1 MFASSLRKR
10 RLVYGKTLLMKG
22 RVCSNPLVGTLCGL
36 TRPFVAVF
44 LLQLIALRW
53 GMGLTLTP
61 ALYLQALAI
70 ALGVVGVIGYLL
82 ACVNKRAYDAAK
94 LQHAQLLRLQRA
106 IESSPAAVMLTNP
119 EFEIQYV
126 NPAFTALTNYTPEE
140 AIGQRPNILKSG
152 MMPESFYTELFATLK
167 RGEQFR
173 GRVLNRKRGVPLK
186 TPDNGVEFSPETHYW
201 AETVIAPILDEAGA
215 LLGYC
220 GIQYDITEQVLHEQ
234 VEAMR
239 AQTQQLLTRIA
250 LMLQSETPLT
260 ERIDAVR
267 MTLMEQDIFNEG
279 LTLAVW
285 EQEASELRLR
295 GAAGALQDYFAQGW
309 ASLIAAEWETDR
321 VRSMG
326 LQLSSEYVAYQ
337 IPLHWMGRSLG
348 MAVVAF
354 HGRHAPLSALGEWR
368 EAFLT
373 QLGELIAMAI
383 LNEQSRRALLEAK
396 HAAERLA
403 QTRTEFLANMS
414 HEIRTP
420 MNGVLGMLNLL
431 KETPLTDEQRDLLN
445 TAETSAKHLLE
456 ILNDILNLAKIE
468 AGQMK
473 LERAPT
479 DLKRLVRETC
489 EMVRPQAR
497 LKGLLLREEMPE
509 ERELYAA
516 ADPTRL
522 RQILLNLLSNAVKFT
537 DTGEVVAR
545 LVCLRAETDQLHL
558 RFEVQDTG
566 IGIPP
571 EKHALI
577 FEPFRQADGS
587 TTRKYGGTGL
597 GLAISRKLVELMG
610 GCMGVESEVGK
621 GSRFWFELTLPV
633 AEPPAYV
640 RLEQTERTTEPTILI
655 GLRVLVAEDN
665 YVNQKVIRRTLE
677 KWGVTVEIAE
687 NGQQALEWLAREP
700 FHLVL
705 MDCQM
710 PVMDGYEA
718 TRRIRAYEA
727 TRGLHIPIIAL
738 TANALEGDREKCLE
752 CGMDD
757 YLSKPINPDL
767 LWNKLVQWGVE
778 KMRSSD
784 AQAA

>member
-1 MFASSLRKR
+1 MNSGGCYKPF
-10 RLVYGKTLLMKG
+10 
-22 RVCSNPLVGTLCGL
+22 VGTLCSL
-36 TRPFVAVF
+36 TRSFVAVF
-44 LLQLIALRW
+44 VLQLIALRW

-70 ALGVVGVIGYLL
+70 ALGVVGVIGWLL
-82 ACVNKRAYDAAK
+82 YCVNSRAYDAAK

-106 IESSPAAVMLTNP
+106 IESSPAAVMLTNT
-119 EFEIQYV
+119 EFVIQYV
-126 NPAFTALTNYTPEE
+126 NPAFTALTGYAPEE

-167 RGEQFR
+167 RSEQFR
-173 GRVLNRKRGVPLK
+173 GRFLNRKKGVALK
-186 TPDNGVEFSPETHYW
+186 TPENGVEFSPKTHYW
-201 AETVIAPILDEAGA
+201 AETVIAPILDESGV

-220 GIQYDITEQVLHEQ
+220 SIQYDITEQVLQEQ
-234 VEAMR
+234 TEAMR

-250 LMLQSETPLT
+250 VILQSEMPLA
-260 ERIDAVR
+260 ERIETIQVA
-267 MTLMEQDIFNEG
+267 LAEPGFFSEEA
-279 LTLAVW
+279 TLAVW
-285 EQEASELRLR
+285 ERKGSELQLLR
-295 GAAGALQDYFAQGW
+295 AAGALQNYFERGW
-309 ASLIAAEWETDR
+309 ASLIAAEWEAERVHKMRLQTD
-321 VRSMG
+321 SA
-326 LQLSSEYVAYQ
+326 YVAYQ
-337 IPLHWMGRSLG
+337 IPLRWMGRSLG

-354 HGRHAPLSALGEWR
+354 QGHHSPFYALGEWR

-373 QLGELIAMAI
+373 QLGELLAMAT

-396 HAAERLA
+396 QEAERLA
-403 QTRTEFLANMS
+403 QTRSEFLANMS

-431 KETPLTDEQRDLLN
+431 KESPLSDEQRDLLG

-473 LERAPT
+473 LERTPT

-497 LKGLLLREEMPE
+497 LKEILLREELPGDA
-509 ERELYAA
+509 ELYAY

-522 RQILLNLLSNAVKFT
+522 RQVLLNLLSNAIKFT
-537 DTGEVVAR
+537 EQGEVVAR
-545 LVCLRAETDQLHL
+545 LVCLSAGAEQLRC

-566 IGIPP
+566 IGIPS
-571 EKHALI
+571 EKQAQI

-597 GLAISRKLVELMG
+597 GLAISRKMVELMG
-610 GCMGVESEVGK
+610 GSMGVESEVGK
-621 GSRFWFELTLPV
+621 GSCFWFELTLP
-633 AEPPAYV
+633 ASDPPAHV
-640 RLEQTERTTEPTILI
+640 RLEQEARASEPTALT

-677 KWGVTVEIAE
+677 KWGVAVEIAE
-687 NGQQALEWLAREP
+687 NGQEALEWLARAP

-710 PVMDGYEA
+710 PLMDGYEA

-727 TRGLHIPIIAL
+727 PRGLHIPIIAL
-738 TANALEGDREKCLE
+738 TANALEGDREKCIE

-767 LWNKLVQWGVE
+767 LWDKLAQWGLKNLRPSE
-778 KMRSSD
+778 S
-784 AQAA
+784 QAA

>member
-1 MFASSLRKR
+1 MN
-10 RLVYGKTLLMKG
+10 G
-22 RVCSNPLVGTLCGL
+22 RGCSTPFVRTLCSL

-44 LLQLIALRW
+44 LLQIIALRW
-53 GMGLTLTP
+53 GMGLTLT
-61 ALYLQALAI
+61 LTYYLLALAI

-82 ACVNKRAYDAAK
+82 YRVNGRAYDTAK
-94 LQHAQLLRLQRA
+94 LLHEQLLHLQRA
-106 IESSPAAVMLTNP
+106 VESSPAAVILTNP
-119 EFEIQYV
+119 EFEILYV
-126 NPAFTALTNYTPEE
+126 NPAFTALSGYAPEE

-173 GRVLNRKRGVPLK
+173 GRLLNRKRGVLLK
-186 TPDNGVEFSPETHYW
+186 TPDNGVEFSPATHYW
-201 AETVIAPILDEAGA
+201 AETVIAPILDESGV

-220 GIQYDITEQVLHEQ
+220 SIQYDITEQVLHEQ
-234 VEAMR
+234 LEAMR
-239 AQTQQLLTRIA
+239 SQTQHLLTRIA
-250 LMLQSETPLT
+250 LVLQSETPFA
-260 ERIDAVR
+260 ERINAAR
-267 MTLMEQDIFNEG
+267 MVLEEQGFFNES

-285 EQEASELRLR
+285 ERDASELRLLC
-295 GAAGALQDYFAQGW
+295 AAGAKQTYFERGW
-309 ASLIAAEWETDR
+309 ASLIAAEWEADR
-321 VRSMG
+321 VHGMR
-326 LQLSSEYVAYQ
+326 LQLDSEYVAYQ
-337 IPLHWMGRSLG
+337 IPLRWMGRALG

-354 HGRHAPLSALGEWR
+354 QGRHSLFSTLGEER

-383 LNEQSRRALLEAK
+383 LNEQSRRALLQAK
-396 HAAERLA
+396 HEAERLA
-403 QTRTEFLANMS
+403 QTRSEFLANMS

-420 MNGVLGMLNLL
+420 MNGVLGILNLL
-431 KETPLTDEQRDLLN
+431 KETPLSDEQRDLLS
-445 TAETSAKHLLE
+445 TAETSARHLLE

-473 LERAPT
+473 LERTPT

-489 EMVRPQAR
+489 DMVRPQAR
-497 LKGLLLREEMPE
+497 LKGLLLREELPD

-516 ADPTRL
+516 ADPMRL
-522 RQILLNLLSNAVKFT
+522 RQILLNLLSNAIKFT
-537 DTGEVVAR
+537 KAGEVVTR
-545 LVCLRAETDQLHL
+545 LVCLRAEAQQLHL

-571 EKHALI
+571 EKHAQI

-610 GCMGVESEVGK
+610 GRMGVESEVGK
-621 GSRFWFELTLPV
+621 GTVFWFELTLPV

-640 RLEQTERTTEPTILI
+640 QLEQTERTSEPTALT
-655 GLRVLVAEDN
+655 GLRVLVVEDN

-677 KWGVTVEIAE
+677 KWGIAVEIAE
-687 NGQQALEWLAREP
+687 NGQQALEWLARAP

-710 PVMDGYEA
+710 PIMDGYEA

-727 TRGLHIPIIAL
+727 TRGLHIPIITL

-767 LWNKLVQWGVE
+767 LWSKLVQWGIE
-778 KMRSSD
+778 KTRSSN
-784 AQAA
+784 AHAA

>member
-1 MFASSLRKR
+1 MNWADSCKPF
-10 RLVYGKTLLMKG
+10 T
-22 RVCSNPLVGTLCGL
+22 GTLCSL

-44 LLQLIALRW
+44 VLQLLALRW
-53 GMGLTLTP
+53 GMGLTLT
-61 ALYLQALAI
+61 ATLYLQSLAI
-70 ALGVVGVIGYLL
+70 ALGVVGAIGWLL
-82 ACVNKRAYDAAK
+82 YRVNSRAYDTAK
-94 LQHAQLLRLQRA
+94 LQHEQLLRLQRA

-119 EFEIQYV
+119 EFVIQYV
-126 NPAFTALTNYTPEE
+126 NPAFTTLTGYTPEE

-173 GRVLNRKRGVPLK
+173 GRFLNRKQGVALK
-186 TPDNGVEFSPETHYW
+186 TPENGVEFSPETHYW
-201 AETVIAPILDEAGA
+201 AESVIAPIFDESGV

-220 GIQYDITEQVLHEQ
+220 SIQYDITEQVLREQ
-234 VEAMR
+234 AEATR

-250 LMLQSETPLT
+250 VILQSETPFAERIETVRVALT
-260 ERIDAVR
+260 EQGFFSDEA
-267 MTLMEQDIFNEG
+267 
-279 LTLAVW
+279 TLAVW
-285 EQEASELRLR
+285 EREESELQLIR
-295 GAAGALQDYFAQGW
+295 AAGALQNYFERGW
-309 ASLIAAEWETDR
+309 ASLIAAEWESER
-321 VRSMG
+321 VNHIR
-326 LQLSSEYVAYQ
+326 LQLGSEYVAYQ
-337 IPLHWMGRSLG
+337 IPLRWMGRSLG
-348 MAVVAF
+348 LAIVVF
-354 HGRHAPLSALGEWR
+354 QGRRSPFYVLGEWR

-373 QLGELIAMAI
+373 QLGELLAMAI

-396 HAAERLA
+396 QEAERLA

-431 KETPLTDEQRDLLN
+431 KETPLSDEQRDLLG

-473 LERAPT
+473 LERTPT
-479 DLKRLVRETC
+479 DLKQLVRETC
-489 EMVRPQAR
+489 DMARPQAR
-497 LKGLLLREEMPE
+497 LKGLLLREELPYDK
-509 ERELYAA
+509 ELYAY

-522 RQILLNLLSNAVKFT
+522 RQILLNLLSNAIKFT
-537 DTGEVVAR
+537 EQGEVVAR
-545 LVCLRAETDQLHL
+545 LVCLSAGAEQFRL

-571 EKHALI
+571 EKQAQI
-577 FEPFRQADGS
+577 FEPFHQADGS

-610 GCMGVESEVGK
+610 GSMGVQSEVGK
-621 GSRFWFELTLPV
+621 GSCFWFELTLS
-633 AEPPAYV
+633 ASEPPAHV
-640 RLEQTERTTEPTILI
+640 QLEQEMRASEPTALT

-677 KWGVTVEIAE
+677 KWGVVVEIAE
-687 NGQQALEWLAREP
+687 NGQEALEWLARAP

-710 PVMDGYEA
+710 PLMDGYEA

-727 TRGLHIPIIAL
+727 PRGLHLPIIAL

-757 YLSKPINPDL
+757 YLTKPINPDL
-767 LWNKLVQWGVE
+767 LWDKLAQWGL
-778 KMRSSD
+778 KNPRSSES
-784 AQAA
+784 QAA